1 MASELFFGMDANVF
15 QDEDGNAKAD
25 IRCKKLHS
33 IASGCYNCA
42 SNLHELLIGCL

>member
-25 IRCKKLHS
+25 IRCKKLLGEW
-33 IASGCYNCA
+33 SGCHTGNGGKV
-42 SNLHELLIGCL
+42 SNS